1 MHIRRMLSLTAGLAL
16 ALSACNGGD
25 NQVADTF
32 DPDTATPA
40 VDTAPQS
47 VATGVAV
54 LLTGENI
61 VALLDTAYT
70 AAESHARLALER
82 GTGDLRTFAQQ
93 AVARHRAAR
102 EELRRMAT
110 EQGISRVL
118 PDEDILAEQRAAAE
132 ALAQASGAQF
142 DSVYID
148 RSIRTHEELVD
159 RVEDAI
165 DEARNAEV
173 ADFLR
178 AQRQK
183 LNVELQ
189 ALKELRTGGRA
200 R

>member
-1 MHIRRMLSLTAGLAL
+1 MRIRPLLSLTAGLAL
-16 ALSACNGGD
+16 ATTACAGGD
-25 NQVADTF
+25 NQVAETF

-70 AAESHARLALER
+70 AAENHARLALQR
-82 GTGDLRTFAQQ
+82 GSAALRPFAEQ

-102 EELRRMAT
+102 EELRRLAA

-118 PDEDILAEQRAAAE
+118 PDEDVLEEQRAAAE
-132 ALAQASGAQF
+132 ALAEARGAQF
-142 DSVYID
+142 DSVFID

-165 DEARNAEV
+165 DDARNAQV
-173 ADFLR
+173 AEFLR

-189 ALKELRTGGRA
+189 ALKELRVGRTSS
-200 R
+200 

>member
-1 MHIRRMLSLTAGLAL
+1 MRISRTLTLTAAL
-16 ALSACNGGD
+16 ALLTSACTGND
-25 NQVADTF
+25 NQVAETF
-32 DPDTATPA
+32 DPDSATPA

-70 AAESHARLALER
+70 AAENHARLALER
-82 GTGDLRTFAQQ
+82 GSADLRTFAEQ

-102 EELRRMAT
+102 EELRRLAAA
-110 EQGISRVL
+110 QGISRVL
-118 PDEDILAEQRAAAE
+118 PDEDVLEEQRAAAE

-142 DSVYID
+142 DSVYIE

-165 DEARNAEV
+165 DDARNANV
-173 ADFLR
+173 AEFLR

-189 ALKELRTGGRA
+189 ALKELRN
-200 R
+200 